1 MRFQGK
7 KFGNRRTVFLK
18 HLLLQV
24 VLCTAFWGSC
34 SELDPTPIDAKAPV
48 IVTWFGN
55 DLSVTNNT
63 SKTIYF
69 VAFPVRMLPVILWT
83 PITNPN
89 TALQVSPQAT
99 KKFPRSRFSANNP
112 DTLMFSWWHLGMK
125 LTDSLYNPDSVR
137 AIQVQ

>member
-1 MRFQGK
+1 MRFQGR
-7 KFGNRRTVFLK
+7 KFSNRRTVFLK

-24 VLCTAFWGSC
+24 VICAALFGSC
-34 SELDPTPIDAKAPV
+34 SELDPPPIDAKVPV
-48 IVTWFGN
+48 IAIWSGN

-63 SKTIYF
+63 SQTIYF
-69 VAFPVRMLPVILWT
+69 VAFPVRLLPVILWT

-89 TALQVSPQAT
+89 TALQVSAQAT

-137 AIQVQ
+137 TLSVQ